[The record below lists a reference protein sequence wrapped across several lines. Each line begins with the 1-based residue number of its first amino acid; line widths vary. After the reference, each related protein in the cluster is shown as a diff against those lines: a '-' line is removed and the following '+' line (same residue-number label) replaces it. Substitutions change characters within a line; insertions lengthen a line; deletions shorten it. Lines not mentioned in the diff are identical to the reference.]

1 MSFSYAN
8 PGSGLSA
15 GGIGW
20 ANFGNL
26 TLTPGG
32 ADYNF
37 SGTLNNGVKV
47 TFTVAAQNVSG
58 AARNFT
64 AVSTPT
70 FSGNSPFGTVGY
82 TGILGNVALET
93 NVVFSP
99 GTNGVTISN
108 IVVTDSIGNPVPN
121 YTVVVADA
129 ESTNI
134 PESWVWQTDSGNWTF
149 FNLLSGS
156 GVGPVP
162 SGQNTQTLTLTG
174 TGGGFA
180 SDYLFT
186 TQNPTNLI
194 LNTETSTSVGGT
206 QAIAIGFAITELTLQ
221 KYVGGRIDSSDQFVL
236 DIAGTPNDQ
245 ATTAGAATGIQAEVA
260 SVYGIPGNTYIL
272 NEAMAPGSANPLT
285 AYQQVVTAINQTV
298 GGSIPPI
305 TALPISFTPALG
317 DIVTYT
323 ILNAEPETFE
333 KSVDKSF
340 ADLGEV
346 LTYTLTVTNPNDFT
360 INDVLVTDPL
370 NPGTTYVGNLA
381 VSVPFT
387 GTTPMTGL
395 TLTEIGPHDVAIITY
410 QVAVTTT
417 LPTPNPI
424 ANVAT
429 FSVPDGSSGNSN
441 VVTTQVNHADL
452 ISAGNFIKSA
462 SPANADVGDVITYTL
477 TVHNTGNVPANNV
490 VITDA
495 IPAGTTYVPGSV
507 SGDVGFTGDP
517 TTAITL
523 TAPIPAG
530 GTATFT
536 FQVKIGATVP
546 ATNPIPNTAAISYT
560 YTVDPNDPDG
570 ASATGNSNTV
580 YVQVSNATL
589 ITKKSV
595 SEQIAYIG
603 DTLTYSFSITNT
615 GNVPADHVVLTDPVP
630 NGTVYVA
637 GSLAASVPVTG
648 SPLTAITFTNA
659 ILPGET
665 VTLSYKV
672 KITAIPN
679 PNPIVNVAS
688 VDYAYTVNPQEP
700 DGVTATSVSNPAT
713 TVVFR
718 NNYRQQ
724 ISDLIQ
730 SIALQEAA
738 LANILQA
745 EGAKMQRLIAT
756 PGITPAQL
764 QCLNKSV
771 SDLTDSMT
779 ALEAILKLK
788 LNDVDCQICPTCTV

>member
-8 PGSGLSA
+8 PGSGLTA

-26 TLTPGG
+26 TLIPGG
-32 ADYNF
+32 AGYNF
-37 SGTLNNGVKV
+37 SGTLNNGVQV

-64 AVSTPT
+64 AVPVPT
-70 FSGNSPFGTVGY
+70 FNGTALFGSAGY

-93 NVVFSP
+93 NFVFAP

-108 IVVTDSIGNPVPN
+108 IVVTDPIGNPVPN

-129 ESTNI
+129 ESTGTN
-134 PESWVWQTDSGNWTF
+134 ESWIWQTTGGGWTF
-149 FNLLSGS
+149 FNQLVGS
-156 GVGPVP
+156 PGPTP
-162 SGQNTQTLTLTG
+162 SGQGTQTLTLTG
-174 TGGGFA
+174 IGGGNA
-180 SDYLFT
+180 SAYLFT
-186 TQNPTNLI
+186 TQNPTSLI
-194 LNTETSTSVGGT
+194 LNNNTNTDLGGK
-206 QAIAIGFAITELTLQ
+206 QAVAIGFAITELTLQ

-245 ATTAGAATGIQAEVA
+245 ATTAGAATGLQTQVA
-260 SVYGIPGNTYIL
+260 GVYGIPGNTYVL
-272 NEAMAPGSANPLT
+272 NEAMAPGSANPIT
-285 AYQQVVTAINQTV
+285 AYQQVVTAINQSV
-298 GGSIPPI
+298 GGTIPPI
-305 TALPISFTPALG
+305 TTLPISFTPALG
-317 DIVTYT
+317 DVVTYT
-323 ILNAEPETFE
+323 IVNAEPEAFQ

-340 ADLGEV
+340 ADLGDV
-346 LTYTLTVTNPNDFT
+346 LTYTLTITNPNDFT
-360 INDVLVTDPL
+360 IENVLVTDPL
-370 NPGTTYVGNLA
+370 NPSTTYVGNLT

-387 GTTPMTGL
+387 GTTPMGGL

-410 QVAVTTT
+410 QVAVDNALPVTT
-417 LPTPNPI
+417 PI
-424 ANVAT
+424 VNVAT
-429 FSVPDGSSGNSN
+429 FSVPNGSSGSSN
-441 VVTTQVNHADL
+441 VVTTQINHADL
-452 ISAGNFIKSA
+452 ISDGNFIKSA

-477 TVHNTGNVPANNV
+477 TVHNTGTVPANNV

-495 IPAGTTYVPGSV
+495 LPEGTTYVPGSV
-507 SGDVGFTGDP
+507 TGDVGFTGDP

-546 ATNPIPNTAAISYT
+546 AENPIPNTAAIAYT
-560 YTVDPNDPDG
+560 YTVDPNNPNG
-570 ASATGNSNTV
+570 ASAAGNSSTAF
-580 YVQVSNATL
+580 VQVSNATL
-589 ITKKSV
+589 VTKKSV

-615 GNVPADHVVLTDPVP
+615 GNVPADNVVLTDPVP
-630 NGTVYVA
+630 NGTAYVP

-648 SPLTAITFTNA
+648 SPLTVITFTNA

-665 VTLSYKV
+665 VTLSYQV
-672 KITAIPN
+672 TVTDIPN
-679 PNPIVNVAS
+679 PNPIVNVAT
-688 VDYAYTVNPQEP
+688 VDYSYTVNPLDP
-700 DGVTATSVSNPAT
+700 DGVTATSVSNAAT

-724 ISDLIQ
+724 ISDLIN

-745 EGAKMQRLIAT
+745 EGAKMQRLIAA
-756 PGITPAQL
+756 PNVTPAQL
-764 QCLNKSV
+764 NCVNKSV
-771 SDLTDSMT
+771 SDLTDAMT

-788 LNDVDCQICPTCTV
+788 LNEVNCQICPTCIL

>member
-1 MSFSYAN
+1 MSFSYAS

-26 TLTPGG
+26 TLIPGG
-32 ADYNF
+32 AGYNF

-47 TFTVAAQNVSG
+47 TFTAAAQNIAGDPRS
-58 AARNFT
+58 FT

-70 FSGNSPFGTVGY
+70 YSGNALFGSAGY
-82 TGILGNVALET
+82 TGILGNVALECS
-93 NVVFSP
+93 VLSP
-99 GTNGVTISN
+99 ANNNSVTISN
-108 IVVTDSIGNPVPN
+108 IVVTDPIGNPVPN
-121 YTVVVADA
+121 YTVVMADA
-129 ESTNI
+129 ESTNL
-134 PESWVWQTDSGNWTF
+134 PENWVWQTNGGNWTL
-149 FNLLSGS
+149 FNQLAGS

-162 SGQNTQTLTLTG
+162 SGQGTQTLTLTG
-174 TGGGFA
+174 TGGGYA
-180 SDYLFT
+180 TAYLFT

-194 LNTETSTSVGGT
+194 LSTGTRPPGGGR
-206 QAIAIGFAITELTLQ
+206 QAIAIGFATTEVTLQ
-221 KYVGGRIDSSDQFVL
+221 KYVGGRIHSSDQFVL
-236 DIAGTPNDQ
+236 DIAGVPNHQ
-245 ATTAGAATGIQAEVA
+245 TTTAGAATGIQTQFA
-260 SVYGIPGNTYIL
+260 SIYGIPGNTYVI
-272 NEAMAPGSANPLT
+272 NETMAPGSANPLT
-285 AYQQVVTAINQTV
+285 AYQQVVTAINQSV

-305 TALPISFTPALG
+305 TALPISFTPVLG
-317 DIVTYT
+317 DVVTYT
-323 ILNAEPETFE
+323 ILNAEPAAFQ

-340 ADLGEV
+340 ANLGDV

-360 INDVLVTDPL
+360 INNVLVTDLL

-381 VSVPFT
+381 VSVSYT
-387 GTTPMTGL
+387 GTTPMSGL
-395 TLTEIGPHDVAIITY
+395 ILTAIGPHDVATITY
-410 QVAVTTT
+410 QVAVINA

-424 ANVAT
+424 VNVAT
-429 FSVPDGSSGNSN
+429 FSVPGGSAGNSN

-452 ISAGNFIKSA
+452 ISTGNFIKSA
-462 SPANADVGDVITYTL
+462 SPVNADVGDVITYTI
-477 TVHNTGNVPANNV
+477 TVHNTGNIPANNV
-490 VITDA
+490 VITDP

-507 SGDVGFTGDP
+507 TGTVAFTGDP

-523 TAPIPAG
+523 TAPLAASA
-530 GTATFT
+530 TATFT

-546 ATNPIPNTAAISYT
+546 ATNPIPNTAAIAYT

-648 SPLTAITFTNA
+648 SPLTVITFTNA